1 MRRLSFLR
9 KFTSKVGFS
18 DHTKVKDTNL
28 LASKIALAMGA
39 DVIERHFTIL
49 DKSQT
54 RDGPVSINPSQVKEL
69 KKLSSLSK
77 EDLKDYL
84 DSEYPDFPETFG
96 IPERD
101 LSHSEL
107 LNRDYYR
114 GRFWNNLGS
123 NQSYYNWENAP

>member
-1 MRRLSFLR
+1 MDYLR
-9 KFTSKVGFS
+9 NFSKEVGWS
-18 DHTKVKDTNL
+18 DHSLSERDGLRGT
-28 LASKIALAMGA
+28 LAAVYYGA
-39 DVIERHFTIL
+39 DYIERHFTIL